1 MKRIVSLILY
11 KYILDNDQITKDQ
24 IINLVLENNPSMLEN
39 ADKTEEA
46 INLINSIIIYLVESE
61 GVLIVLDDE
70 LKSSSKIVL
79 NSNYI

>member
-1 MKRIVSLILY
+1 MRRNVSLILY
-11 KYILDNDQITKDQ
+11 KYFLDNDQITKDQ